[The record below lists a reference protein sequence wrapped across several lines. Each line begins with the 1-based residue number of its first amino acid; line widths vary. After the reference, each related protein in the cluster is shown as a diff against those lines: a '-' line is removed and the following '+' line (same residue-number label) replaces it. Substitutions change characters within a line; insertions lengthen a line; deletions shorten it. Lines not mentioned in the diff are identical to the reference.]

1 MAEAI
6 QEICAVLS
14 GLAALAYL
22 VEKVIEKIRLR
33 LPPESPFHA
42 HPDMAQRLTLNQ
54 EIDDTRTNIADLE
67 SSTTLA
73 MPPLTTN
80 VYRVWTQLPH
90 LTEFVKV
97 GWSWPAFLFGAF
109 WALTKRMP
117 LHAGAMFLVG
127 VVEGYAM
134 AAMKLSKVDA
144 QISFFLTSLLLGL
157 LFGAYGNAW
166 REWQLAKRGFLLRD
180 TTLRIH
186 PVYGPVVAGLR
197 VTWTNKRLRAACVGA
212 ILVVSIA
219 TGLYFMLR
227 PSAID
232 RMAAEAEVQLIRH
245 CDKAT
250 ITAHAIPHGSETSAW
265 FEWGETPELGRA
277 TIKQRFTE
285 ENDFYQHLM
294 GLKENT
300 TYYYK
305 AVLVNTYGRTDTRGY
320 ARSRRPN
327 AASESALISGGRDS
341 GEIPGT
347 QYRLLQAEI
356 KRIKIEYANY

>member
-6 QEICAVLS
+6 KEICAVLS
-14 GLAALAYL
+14 GIAALAYL
-22 VEKVIEKIRLR
+22 VEKVLEKRRLR

-42 HPDMAQRLTLNQ
+42 HPDMAQRLALNQ

-67 SSTTLA
+67 SSTALA
-73 MPPLTTN
+73 MPTLTTN
-80 VYRVWTQLPH
+80 VYRVWTQPPH

-180 TTLRIH
+180 TTLRIN

-197 VTWTNKRLRAACVGA
+197 ATWTNKRLRAVCVGA

-227 PSAID
+227 PSVDD
-232 RMAAEAEVQLIRH
+232 RLAELTKAKLVGH
-245 CDKAT
+245 CDRAV
-250 ITAHAIPHGSETSAW
+250 ITGQVIPHGSETFAW

-285 ENDFYQHLM
+285 KRYCYQYLI

-305 AVLVNTYGRTDTRGY
+305 FVVENAYGRID
-320 ARSRRPN
+320 
-327 AASESALISGGRDS
+327 SEVRAFRT
-341 GEIPGT
+341 PHC
-347 QYRLLQAEI
+347 
-356 KRIKIEYANY
+356 AN